1 MIEKTILVSLALAL
15 SLPGTSLAASAN
27 ITPNSPS
34 SGIESSRLSTTSY
47 GLLQDFPSRKVV
59 ILRPS
64 RSKGADL
71 NSYLVNRLAD
81 TFRYPYYQVSYQEVN
96 QAPGLEQLEAIAQS
110 NQGTPSQGDLYLAPK
125 VEEDTYYT
133 IHSLSLGPF
142 FANDDDDFYI
152 RADIQAS
159 LAYYDNT
166 NHKGDIL
173 RERYYG
179 TEDSLTMPSHSQL
192 YRHISNRLLKNLPY
206 KRIPTDIPRYG
217 QEGYQGIPKSI
228 SPEEFLQV
236 EQPKS
241 TKYRLTGVSVL

>member
-1 MIEKTILVSLALAL
+1 MIEKTLLVSLTLTL
-15 SLPGTSLAASAN
+15 SLIGTSLAASAN
-27 ITPNSPS
+27 INTNSPS
-34 SGIESSRLSTTSY
+34 SGIESSRLSTSSH

-59 ILRPS
+59 ILRSS
-64 RSKGADL
+64 RSKESAL
-71 NSYLVNRLAD
+71 NSYLVSRLAD

-96 QAPGLEQLEAIAQS
+96 QAPDLGQLEAIAQGDQDS
-110 NQGTPSQGDLYLAPK
+110 PNQGDLYLAPN
-125 VEEDTYYT
+125 VEEDKYYT
-133 IHSLSLGPF
+133 IHSLRLGSF
-142 FANDDDDFYI
+142 LANDDDDLYM

-159 LAYYDNT
+159 LAYYDT
-166 NHKGDIL
+166 TKHKGDIL
-173 RERYYG
+173 KESYYG

-192 YRHISNRLLKNLPY
+192 YRHISNRLLKYLPY